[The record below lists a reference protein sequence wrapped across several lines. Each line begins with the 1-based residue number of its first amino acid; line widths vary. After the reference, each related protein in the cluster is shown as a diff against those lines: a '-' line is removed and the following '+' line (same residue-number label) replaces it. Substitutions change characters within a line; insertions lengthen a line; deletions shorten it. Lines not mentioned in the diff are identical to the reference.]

1 MKYAVISSD
10 ATPYNVLFYI
20 SQNLETYVVRKA
32 KLENQLETET
42 NPSKKR
48 KISKEIDD
56 LDTVIDFIYTSV
68 AKCSIGIKQIIH
80 QRFLMRKP
88 YNEICKGINLTHQYL
103 YKLINEELEKKVDFV
118 EMEKVKKILI
128 QWQARGQNK

>member
-32 KLENQLETET
+32 KLESQLEAET
-42 NPSKKR
+42 NTSKKR

-56 LDTVIDFIYTSV
+56 LDTVIDFIYASV
-68 AKCSIGIKQIIH
+68 ANCSIGMKQIIH
-80 QRFLMRKP
+80 QRFLMRNP

-103 YKLINEELEKKVDFV
+103 YKLINEELEKKVNFI
-118 EMEKVKKILI
+118 EMERVKKILI

>member
-1 MKYAVISSD
+1 
-10 ATPYNVLFYI
+10 
-20 SQNLETYVVRKA
+20 
-32 KLENQLETET
+32 
-42 NPSKKR
+42 
-48 KISKEIDD
+48 
-56 LDTVIDFIYTSV
+56 
-68 AKCSIGIKQIIH
+68 
-80 QRFLMRKP
+80 MRKP